1 METESL
7 PLFTISNGR
16 SLLKPTSENGHGQER
31 ESLLPGPGPL
41 LPRVSADMASPRCVE
56 LYAGEASIQPQPPTR
71 GFCQAHLK
79 TSIIAGQVH
88 LVLDGC

>member
-16 SLLKPTSENGHGQER
+16 SLLKPTSENGHGQEK

-41 LPRVSADMASPRCVE
+41 LPRASADMASPRCAE
-56 LYAGEASIQPQPPTR
+56 LYAGEASIQPQPPTW
-71 GFCQAHLK
+71 GFKH
-79 TSIIAGQVH
+79 I
-88 LVLDGC
+88 